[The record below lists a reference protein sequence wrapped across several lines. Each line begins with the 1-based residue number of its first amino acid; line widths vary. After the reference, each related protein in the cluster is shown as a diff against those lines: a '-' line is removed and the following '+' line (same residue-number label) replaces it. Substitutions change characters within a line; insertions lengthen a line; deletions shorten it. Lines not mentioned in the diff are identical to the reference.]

1 MVRFKNRYLVLEL
14 VWKESKTNEPL
25 DERALLSVFRES
37 LQLNFGDH
45 GLGQCF
51 GSLQVKYMSPLTNTC
66 VVRCSRDYH
75 QQVWCAITLITEINK
90 RPVLL
95 RLLKLSGTI
104 QECREATMDHVLRKL
119 GELEPRLRTEY
130 ARCVETAKQKITAI
144 EL

>member
-14 VWKESKTNEPL
+14 IWKDSKTNEPL
-25 DERALLSVFRES
+25 DERALVNVFRES
-37 LQLNFGDH
+37 VQLNFGDH
-45 GLGQCF
+45 GLGQCY

-66 VVRCSRDYH
+66 VVRCSRDHY
-75 QQVWCAITLITEINK
+75 QQVWCAITLLTEINQ

-104 QECREATMDHVLRKL
+104 RECRQAALEHVCRKL
-119 GELEPRLRTEY
+119 KDLEPRLKAEY
-130 ARCVETAKQKITAI
+130 GRCVETAKQKISAI